1 MIKSMTGFGR
11 SEYSDGKR
19 NIIVEIKSV
28 NHRYFDISIKMPRRY
43 AFAEDK
49 VKNAVKAGKASKVFV
64 ASDSDPEIISPIIAL
79 ANECGTE
86 IAYVDTR
93 AELGKMCGID
103 VKAACAVQTI

>member
-1 MIKSMTGFGR
+1 MFG
-11 SEYSDGKR
+11 SFTKKQY
-19 NIIVEIKSV
+19 IIGAKQ
-28 NHRYFDISIKMPRRY
+28 
-43 AFAEDK
+43 

-103 VKAACAVQTI
+103 VKAACAVLTI

>member
-1 MIKSMTGFGR
+1 M
-11 SEYSDGKR
+11 SDALSNKQY
-19 NIIVEIKSV
+19 IIGAKQ
-28 NHRYFDISIKMPRRY
+28 
-43 AFAEDK
+43 
-49 VKNAVKAGKASKVFV
+49 VKNAVKSRKASKVFI
-64 ASDSDPEIISPIIAL
+64 ASDSDSEIISPIIAL